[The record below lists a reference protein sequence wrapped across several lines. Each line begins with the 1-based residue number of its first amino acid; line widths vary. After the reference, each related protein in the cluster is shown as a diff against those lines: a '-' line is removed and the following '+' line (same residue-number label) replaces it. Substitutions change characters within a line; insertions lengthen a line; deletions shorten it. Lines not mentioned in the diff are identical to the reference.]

1 MCGNTNDQYV
11 VFADIINKI
20 TRTNGKVRENQKDQ
34 WQGTKGINNSSCWN
48 FFAHYWATVQAYAA
62 NQTFSIWLSIWYDCL
77 NIWKLIGGTEVCRD
91 IFYDCIWSSV
101 RILGVVN
108 FPNLQIRGSWVK
120 VPSASAQAC
129 KHFAKIMPKNV
140 QILSK
145 YCGWIVE
152 ILCNLANQ
160 RILSGRA
167 ICKWSADNWNWRRL
181 FLPPGTHSPHII
193 LILSVSKYFANILQ
207 NYCAIEKNVFFLPP
221 GPAPT
226 QISVDID
233 SHIDSQCANIL
244 QTFCKQY
251 AKIENILTAR
261 PAPTLCV
268 PLDIDSHAHKK

>member
-20 TRTNGKVRENQKDQ
+20 TRTNGKVRENQKGQ

-77 NIWKLIGGTEVCRD
+77 NIWKLIGGTEVCSD
-91 IFYDCIWSSV
+91 IFYNCIWSSFQ
-101 RILGVVN
+101 ILGVVN

-145 YCGWIVE
+145 YCGNIVE

-207 NYCAIEKNVFFLPP
+207 NYCAIEKKNSSCPLARHPLKSLLILI
-221 GPAPT
+221 PT
-226 QISVDID
+226 LIPSV
-233 SHIDSQCANIL
+233 
-244 QTFCKQY
+244 QTFCKHFANNTQKL
-251 AKIENILTAR
+251 KIFLLPAR
-261 PAPTLCV
+261 HRLSVFP
-268 PLDIDSHAHKK
+268 